1 MEQEEV
7 DLIEMKNPTKPEEVL
22 HDFFMLYREGETFK
36 VFAQNKELEG
46 EEMMFISLD
55 ILARV
60 MSESPNSVVSMTGDA
75 VIEAMDTVERVVKMQ
90 QAEAA
95 KAAIEH

>member
-7 DLIEMKNPTKPEEVL
+7 DLIEMKSPTTEEVL
-22 HDFFMLYREGETFK
+22 HDFFMLYREGEAFK
-36 VFAQNKELEG
+36 VFAQNKEFEG
-46 EEMMFISLD
+46 EEMMFIALD

-60 MSESPNSVVSMTGDA
+60 MSESPNQVVSMTGDA
-75 VIEAMDTVERVVKMQ
+75 VLEAIDTVERVVKMQ

-95 KAAIEH
+95 KEALEH